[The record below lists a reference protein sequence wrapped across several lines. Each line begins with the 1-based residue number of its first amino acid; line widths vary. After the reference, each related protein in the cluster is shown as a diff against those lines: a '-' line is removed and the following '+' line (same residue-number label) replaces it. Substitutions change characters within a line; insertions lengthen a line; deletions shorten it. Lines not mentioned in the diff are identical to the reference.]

1 MRRGI
6 LEADLP
12 DLVASG
18 AVRECKVSSEG
29 QVSSKGKK
37 QWTVWVRLGGP
48 GSKWLP
54 IRSQREALR
63 TWASLDTL
71 ERFTSRAGIAS
82 FSLES

>member
-1 MRRGI
+1 MRKGI

-12 DLVASG
+12 DLVACG
-18 AVRECKVSSEG
+18 AVRECKVSRE
-29 QVSSKGKK
+29 GKK
-37 QWTVWVRLGGP
+37 WTVWVRLGGP

-71 ERFTSRAGIAS
+71 ERFTSRSGIAS
-82 FSLES
+82 FALES